1 MPPILQS
8 KRPKDLKD
16 TLKKFLH
23 YLGKHKILLL
33 IIAILVTLS
42 ALANLLGTYM
52 FQPIIDNFADPN
64 SDKFEN
70 LWQAIIL
77 EASIYIV
84 GALSTLGYTQ
94 IMIYLAQKVIYELRK
109 DMFAKMETLPLS
121 FFDHQTH
128 GQIMSTYTNDIDML
142 ADAMNNAFAM
152 LISNFIQIVGLFVLI
167 FVLNWL
173 LSIICTIFYIIIF
186 FYVLNA
192 SKKAKQNFE
201 KQQAAMAKLNGF
213 VEESLSGQKV
223 VKVFNHEEENILE
236 FAKQN
241 KFLKEVGENA
251 LRYSFS
257 MVPFVVSVSYIN
269 YAVVAIIG
277 AMLTIHPLFGITFSV
292 GGISA
297 YLVFVRQGTMPI
309 NQFTQQANLLLGGM
323 AGAER
328 IFKLID
334 EEAEIDDGNIT
345 LVNVKEN
352 NGTLIE
358 VNEKTDLWAWKK
370 SDDTLVKLQ
379 GDVRF
384 YNVDFSYYKDKPI
397 LTDLSLYA
405 KPAQKIAFV
414 GSTGAGKTTIT
425 NLINRFYEI
434 ADGTITYDGI
444 DIRQIKKHDL
454 RQSLGIVL
462 QDTHLFTGT
471 IKDNVKYGKL
481 DATDDEVIMA
491 AKLANA
497 DNFIRRLPDGYN
509 TFIKADG
516 ANLSQGQRQLLSI
529 ARAMIANTPVLILD
543 EATSSIDT
551 RTESLVEKGMDKLM
565 EGRTVFM
572 IAHRLST
579 IKNANA
585 IMVLEH
591 GKIIERGTHKELLE
605 KKGIYYKLYTGALE
619 LD

>member
-109 DMFAKMETLPLS
+109 DMFAKMETLPLA

-167 FVLNWL
+167 FVLNWI

-257 MVPFVVSVSYIN
+257 MVPFVVSISYIN

-471 IKDNVKYGKL
+471 IKDNIKYGKL

>member
-109 DMFAKMETLPLS
+109 DMFAKMETLPLA

-434 ADGTITYDGI
+434 ADGTITYDDI

-471 IKDNVKYGKL
+471 IKDNIKYGKL

>member
-109 DMFAKMETLPLS
+109 DMFAKMETLPLA

-167 FVLNWL
+167 FILNWL

-236 FAKQN
+236 FKKQN

-257 MVPFVVSVSYIN
+257 MVPFVVSISYIN

-328 IFKLID
+328 IFKLIN
-334 EEAEIDDGNIT
+334 EESEIDDGNIT

-352 NGTLIE
+352 NDTLIE

-471 IKDNVKYGKL
+471 IKDNIKYGKL

>member
-8 KRPKDLKD
+8 KRPTNLKG
-16 TLKKFLH
+16 TLKKFLK
-23 YLGKHKILLL
+23 YLGKHKFLLL
-33 IIAILVTLS
+33 IVAILVTLS
-42 ALANLLGTYM
+42 ALANLLGTFM
-52 FQPIIDNFADPN
+52 FQPIIDEFADPN
-64 SDKFEN
+64 SNKFHI
-70 LWQAIIL
+70 LWQGILL
-77 EASIYIV
+77 EASIYFV

-94 IMIYLAQKVIYELRK
+94 IMIYLAQKVIYELRR
-109 DMFAKMETLPLS
+109 DMFSKMETLPLS

-128 GQIMSTYTNDIDML
+128 GQIMSNYTNDIDML

-167 FVLNWL
+167 YILNWL
-173 LSIICTIFYIIIF
+173 LSILCTIFYIIIF
-186 FYVLNA
+186 LYVVNA
-192 SKKAKQNFE
+192 SKKAKRNFE
-201 KQQAAMAKLNGF
+201 KQQEAMAKLNGF
-213 VEESLSGQKV
+213 VEESLAGQKV
-223 VKVFNHEEENILE
+223 VKVFNHEQDNIDK
-236 FAKQN
+236 FIKQN
-241 KFLKEVGENA
+241 KFLQQVGENA

-257 MVPFVVSVSYIN
+257 MVPFVVSISYIN

-277 AMLTIHPLFGITFSV
+277 ALLTIHPLLGVTFSV

-334 EEAEIDDGNIT
+334 EQAEIDDGNIT

-352 NGTLIE
+352 NANLIE
-358 VNEKTDLWAWKK
+358 VNEKTNLWAWKK
-370 SDDTLVKLQ
+370 ADDTLVKLR

-384 YNVDFSYYKDKPI
+384 YNVDFAYYDDKPI

-405 KPAQKIAFV
+405 KPGQKIAFV

-434 ADGTITYDGI
+434 NSGTITYDGL
-444 DIRQIKKHDL
+444 DIKNIKKSDL

-471 IKDNVKYGKL
+471 IKDNIKYGKL
-481 DATDDEVIMA
+481 DATDDEVVLA

-497 DNFIRRLPDGYN
+497 DSFIKRLPNGYN
-509 TFIKADG
+509 TYIKSDG

-529 ARAMIANTPVLILD
+529 ARAMIADLPVLILD

-551 RTESLVEKGMDKLM
+551 RTEALVEKGMDKLM

-591 GKIIERGTHKELLE
+591 GKIIERGTHDELLA
-605 KKGIYYKLYTGALE
+605 KRGVYYQLYTGALE
-619 LD
+619 LE

>member
-23 YLGKHKILLL
+23 YLGKHKISLL

-109 DMFAKMETLPLS
+109 DMFAKMETLPLA

-257 MVPFVVSVSYIN
+257 MVPFVVSISYIN

-471 IKDNVKYGKL
+471 IKDNIKYGKL

>member
-109 DMFAKMETLPLS
+109 DMFAKMETLPLA

-257 MVPFVVSVSYIN
+257 MVPFVVSISYIN

-471 IKDNVKYGKL
+471 IKDNIKYGKL

>member
-109 DMFAKMETLPLS
+109 DMFAKMETLPLA

-471 IKDNVKYGKL
+471 IKDNIKYGKL

>member
-109 DMFAKMETLPLS
+109 DMFAKMETLPLA

-444 DIRQIKKHDL
+444 DVRQIKKHDL

-471 IKDNVKYGKL
+471 IKDNIKYGKL

>member
-109 DMFAKMETLPLS
+109 DMFAKMETLPLA

-334 EEAEIDDGNIT
+334 EESEIDDGNIT

-471 IKDNVKYGKL
+471 IKDNIKYGKL